1 MLPTLPHPPYLRFII
16 AALLGA
22 ILLPAQ
28 DEKDYRLFVG
38 VDLLVSKDDVK
49 IPVENLR
56 KHEVVVSSAHGDR
69 IPIKE
74 VASFSWARLTKISR
88 SPVAISDFEE
98 HRTFSVNNDK
108 ALQYMATQNN
118 MVIYQQEKS
127 DAARARTAEA
137 GRMQSAA
144 VQVQSN
150 IERAERDGMIIGP
163 MTREAAQAFLD
174 NTTADFYEA
183 SDAMADQFSATDAAI
198 GDPTFIDRMHG
209 AVNEGGE
216 DVLEL
221 TFEISSVVPIADA
234 YIVVMG
240 LVTQEEEEGITTFHQ
255 NIGAIGPEPRNIRVR
270 KTGFQPGF
278 TIKDVSIHVYT
289 HGKEIATNRSE
300 KNFALTRD
308 QAREFLLLS
317 HIAQHKHETVAAQP
331 VWSLAPPALLANK
344 SGQAF
349 NYPVVVNIDAD
360 GSIISIHETEA
371 EARTFLAQIHDEAD
385 FRTKSTPTK
394 QSDSF
399 AQSIRVTAEDSQVSL
414 DQTGRVPPLI
424 VAAVREMIFLPA
436 LNLGKPVTGT
446 TMVNLA
452 DFFR

>member
-1 MLPTLPHPPYLRFII
+1 MLPTLTLPLYLRFLI
-16 AALLGA
+16 AGLLGA
-22 ILLPAQ
+22 TLLPAQ
-28 DEKDYRLFVG
+28 NEKDYRLFVG
-38 VDLLVSKDDVK
+38 VDLLVSKGDEK

-56 KHEVVVSSAHGDR
+56 KHEVIVSAANGNR

-74 VASFSWARLTKISR
+74 ISSFSWARLTKISR
-88 SPVAISDFEE
+88 SPITISNFEE
-98 HRTFSVNNDK
+98 HRAFSVNNDK

-118 MVIYQQEKS
+118 MVIYQQEKA
-127 DAARARTAEA
+127 DAARARTGEA
-137 GRMQSAA
+137 SRMQSAA

-163 MTREAAQAFLD
+163 MTKEAAQAFLD

-198 GDPTFIDRMHG
+198 GDPTFIDRMHA
-209 AVNEGGE
+209 AVDEGGE

-221 TFEISSVVPIADA
+221 TFEITSQVSIADA

-240 LVTQEEEEGITTFHQ
+240 LVTQKEEEGITTFYQ
-255 NIGAIGPEPRNIRVR
+255 NIGAIGPEPRTIRVR
-270 KTGFQPGF
+270 KPGFEPGF
-278 TIKDVSIHVYT
+278 TIKDITIHVYT

-317 HIAQHKHETVAAQP
+317 HIAQHKHETVTAEP
-331 VWSLAPPALLANK
+331 VWNLPPPALLAAK
-344 SGQAF
+344 SGEPF

-385 FRTKSTPTK
+385 IRSKSTPTK
-394 QSDSF
+394 QTGSF
-399 AQSIRVTAEDSQVSL
+399 AQSVRVTAEDSTVSL
-414 DQTGRVPPLI
+414 DQTGRVPPLV
-424 VAAVREMIFLPA
+424 VAAMREMLFLPA
-436 LNLGKPVTGT
+436 LDLGKPIAGT
-446 TMVNLA
+446 TQVNLV